1 MTEAAAAN
9 ALGLLL
15 IAFPKLRDLPRDELD
30 YLLRDK
36 LTHEPDFPGGRQL
49 FAQGTPLSS
58 LYLVLDGA
66 VEEAYT
72 PPRGEAGWRTLSRTV
87 AGNFTDTLTD
97 TLTDRLAGT
106 LVDRAATPLTSP
118 LLGIYDLFYR
128 TTYSTT
134 ATTAAPC
141 NLLVIDIVGIE
152 RLLQR
157 FPHASNYLAP
167 LQWVGRLST
176 IPLLGGLS
184 KVQIG
189 YLADACIYPAP
200 WPAGAVLYDEGTPA
214 TTLYLIDTGQV
225 VLRQAGEDLHWLGN
239 GAAFGLIEASAMN
252 FVAANVAHQAIATV
266 PTRTYQIDREAY
278 RRIVGRAPE
287 QAGYALYAAVDGTL
301 RTVPG
306 LETLDDELRRRLAGY
321 VSHYYMP
328 NNHIILQQG
337 EHNDSL
343 WILMPGGRGQVHAFD
358 GSGAAFQRIGVEGP
372 AYFGE
377 RALYFDRPVGAAVEA
392 EEGSQWLRLH
402 RNDLTILDAQVDHAL
417 KQRLPLLPTV
427 PTDQPGRGMMP
438 QLELQDGESVEMVQT
453 RHWLVL
459 VGNISFASVVLLLLF
474 GVSLGVAVGLITP
487 SPYYTPLVAIGG
499 LIALLQLAWGLID
512 YLNDYLIVT
521 NRRIILNEEVIFFKQ
536 WRQQAPLDRVQNID
550 IAVGFFGRLLG
561 YGNLTIRTA
570 GTTGNIF
577 FNFVANYGELRDQIF
592 RARDERR
599 GQATAESKRM
609 VQRLLE
615 GRLGLEPS
623 LPPRVMPSVP
633 THRAVAF
640 TWRQQVAQALQ
651 RLLRSAALVQADE
664 AHVVWRKHWLILLRN
679 ILMPGLLLLVIFA
692 AVLGQS
698 LIRNDAI
705 YTFVAAFDL
714 LLVLVGLIDFLW
726 LAWSVADWRNDTYE
740 VTTENIMDIAKKP
753 LFFSEKRR
761 TARLSDI
768 ENIEIDIPTPLHYLL
783 NFGNVKLQTAATQ
796 GDFTFDWVPDPRAVA
811 AEVQRRIEDYYQ
823 RAREVENRRRVQELP
838 DWFDMYDLLGGVEK
852 RRARPPL
859 GSPSGDPTTQNS
871 GGQSGV

>member
-15 IAFPKLRDLPRDELD
+15 LAFPRLRELPQDELR

-36 LTHEPDFPGGRQL
+36 MEHQPDFPGGRQL
-49 FAQGTPLSS
+49 FAQGTPLTS
-58 LYLVLDGA
+58 LYLVLDGT
-66 VEEAYT
+66 VEEAHT
-72 PPRGEAGWRTLSRTV
+72 PPRGEQGWRTLSRTV
-87 AGNFTDTLTD
+87 AGSLTD
-97 TLTDRLAGT
+97 TLTGT
-106 LVDRAATPLTSP
+106 VVDSAPTRLTSP
-118 LLGIYDLFYR
+118 LLGIYDLFYS

-134 ATTAAPC
+134 ATTAALC

-189 YLADACIYPAP
+189 YIADACTYPPP
-200 WPAGAVLYDEGTPA
+200 WPAGAAIYEEDSPA
-214 TTLYLIDTGQV
+214 TTIYLIDTGQV
-225 VLRQAGEDLHWLGN
+225 VLRQAGVDLHWLGN

-266 PTRTYQIDREAY
+266 PTRTYQLEREAY

-287 QAGYALYAAVDGTL
+287 QAGYALYAAVDATL

-306 LETLDDELRRRLAGY
+306 LETLDDELRGKLAGF

-417 KQRLPLLPTV
+417 KRRLPLLPTG
-427 PTDQPGRGMMP
+427 PADSHGRGVTP
-438 QLELQDGESVEMVQT
+438 RLELQDGESLEMVQT

-459 VGNISFASVVLLLLF
+459 VGNISFATVVLVLLLV
-474 GVSLGVAVGLITP
+474 VSLGVAVGLLTP
-487 SPYYTPLVAIGG
+487 SPYYTLLVAIGG

-561 YGNLTIRTA
+561 YGNLIIRTA
-570 GTTGNIF
+570 GSTGNIV
-577 FNFVANYGELRDQIF
+577 FNFVANYDELREQIF
-592 RARDERR
+592 RVREERR

-623 LPPRVMPSVP
+623 LPSRVLPSLPNRRTV
-633 THRAVAF
+633 TL
-640 TWRQQVAQALQ
+640 TWRQQLVQSLQ
-651 RLLRSAALVQADE
+651 RFLRNSALVQASE

-679 ILMPGLLLLVIFA
+679 LFMPGLLLLLIFA

-698 LIRNDAI
+698 LIRNEAVH
-705 YTFVAAFDL
+705 TFVAAFDL
-714 LLVLVGLIDFLW
+714 LLVLVGLIDLLW
-726 LAWSVADWRNDTYE
+726 LAWLVADWRNDTYE
-740 VTTENIMDIAKKP
+740 VTTENIIDVMKKP
-753 LFFSEKRR
+753 LFFSENRR

-768 ENIEIDIPTPLHYLL
+768 ENIEIDIPSPLHYLL

-811 AEVQRRIEDYYQ
+811 AEVQRRIEEYYQ
-823 RAREVENRRRVQELP
+823 RTREAENRRRVQELP

-859 GSPSGDPTTQNS
+859 GNPSVGPTTQSS
-871 GGQSGV
+871 GGQSAV

>member
-15 IAFPKLRDLPRDELD
+15 LAFPRLRELPQDELR

-36 LTHEPDFPGGRQL
+36 LEHQPDFPGGRQL
-49 FAQGTPLSS
+49 FAQGAPLTF

-66 VEEAYT
+66 VEEAHT
-72 PPRGEAGWRTLSRTV
+72 PPRGEQGWRTLSRTV
-87 AGNFTDTLTD
+87 SGSLTD
-97 TLTDRLAGT
+97 TLTGT
-106 LVDRAATPLTSP
+106 VVDPPPARLTSP
-118 LLGIYDLFYR
+118 LLGIYDLFYS

-167 LQWVGRLST
+167 LQSVGRLST
-176 IPLLGGLS
+176 IPLLAGLS
-184 KVQIG
+184 KVQLG
-189 YLADACIYPAP
+189 YIADACSYPPP
-200 WPAGAVLYDEGTPA
+200 WPAGEAIYAEGAPA
-214 TTLYLIDTGQV
+214 TTVYLIDTGQV
-225 VLRQAGEDLHWLGN
+225 VLRQAGADLHWLGN

-252 FVAANVAHQAIATV
+252 FVAANVAHQAVATV

-287 QAGYALYAAVDGTL
+287 QAGYALYDAVDATL

-306 LETLDDELRRRLAGY
+306 LETLDDELRRRLAGF

-402 RNDLTILDAQVDHAL
+402 RNDLTILDAQVGHAL
-417 KQRLPLLPTV
+417 KRRLPLLPTG
-427 PTDQPGRGMMP
+427 PATDNGRGVMP
-438 QLELQDGESVEMVQT
+438 RLDLQDGESLEMVQT

-459 VGNISFASVVLLLLF
+459 AGNISFATVVLVLLLA
-474 GVSLGVAVGLITP
+474 VSLGVAVGLLTP
-487 SPYYTPLVAIGG
+487 SPYYTLLVAVGG

-561 YGNLTIRTA
+561 YGNLIIRTA
-570 GTTGNIF
+570 GTTGNIV
-577 FNFVANYGELRDQIF
+577 FNFVANYDELREQIF
-592 RARDERR
+592 RVREERR

-623 LPPRVMPSVP
+623 LPPRVLPPLPNRRPASL
-633 THRAVAF
+633 
-640 TWRQQVAQALQ
+640 TWRQQLLQSLQ
-651 RLLRSAALVQADE
+651 RFLRNSALVQANE

-698 LIRNDAI
+698 LIRNDAVH
-705 YTFVAAFDL
+705 TFVAAFDL
-714 LLVLVGLIDFLW
+714 LLVLLGLIDLLW
-726 LAWSVADWRNDTYE
+726 LAWLVADWRNDTYE
-740 VTTENIMDIAKKP
+740 VTTENIIDVMKKP
-753 LFFSEKRR
+753 LFFSENRR

-768 ENIEIDIPTPLHYLL
+768 ENIEIDIPSPLHYLL

-811 AEVQRRIEDYYQ
+811 AEVQRRIEEYYQ
-823 RAREVENRRRVQELP
+823 RTREAENRRRVQELP

-859 GSPSGDPTTQNS
+859 GNPGVGSTTQSS
-871 GGQSGV
+871 GGQSAV